1 MKKQLIGGKIA
12 IIYHPGY
19 GSGWYTWH
27 GIREALFDPEIVNAI
42 REDRFEEGQKYL
54 EETYNL
60 DPKVYNIKELDIY
73 TVMPGSKF
81 LVLEYDGSETIIS
94 SDHIQFIEA

>member
-1 MKKQLIGGKIA
+1 MRKQLIGGKIA

-19 GSGWYTWH
+19 GAGWYTWH

-54 EETYNL
+54 EETYKL
-60 DPKVYNIKELDIY
+60 DPSVYNIKELDIFY
-73 TVMPGSKF
+73 VMPGSKF
-81 LVLEYDGSETIIS
+81 LVVEYDGSETVIS
-94 SDHIQFIEA
+94 SDQIQFIEA